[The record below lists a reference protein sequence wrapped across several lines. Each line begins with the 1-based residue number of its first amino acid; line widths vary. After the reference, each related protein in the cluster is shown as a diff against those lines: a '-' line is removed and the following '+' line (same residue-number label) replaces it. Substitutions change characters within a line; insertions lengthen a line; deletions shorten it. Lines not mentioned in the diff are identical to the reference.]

1 MSTKVLVIDDDVTL
15 TDMVRTL
22 LEANEYQVYAANSGP
37 DGIEAARKWQ
47 PDLVVLDLM
56 MPDVDGW
63 QVCREIRSFSQVP
76 ILVLSAVI
84 DTEGVMRALEE
95 GADEYLIKP
104 VPVGVLVANVRHMA
118 QHKRGDQRNA
128 QKSEKG

>member
-1 MSTKVLVIDDDVTL
+1 MSIKILVIDDDVTL
-15 TDMVRTL
+15 TDMVRVL
-22 LEANEYQVYAANSGP
+22 LEANEYQVYTANSGT
-37 DGIEAARKWQ
+37 DGIEAARESQ

-56 MPDVDGW
+56 MPDLDGW
-63 QVCREIRSFSQVP
+63 QVCRAIRSFSQVP

-104 VPVGVLVANVRHMA
+104 VPVGVLVANVRQMA
-118 QHKRGDQRNA
+118 QYKRGDQ
-128 QKSEKG
+128 QKTETNEDP